1 MLGVLIAFSRGST
14 SVGIVPDSP
23 CPVDFRRYATY
34 MARPSVAL
42 VSALRGTAARLR
54 SSVSYAWGH
63 LGMCNCGHLV
73 QTLCALAPAK
83 IHTIALEG
91 DGDWEALAN
100 AYCPTSGHA
109 IDDVITSLIE
119 AGLSTED
126 IGHLEKLDDP
136 AILAAL
142 PGGHRWLRRN
152 DRDDVIAYL
161 TTWAELL
168 EAELPAMAA

>member
-1 MLGVLIAFSRGST
+1 MGLV
-14 SVGIVPDSP
+14 IVPDST
-23 CPVDFRRYATY
+23 CPVDFRRYPTY

-42 VSALRGTAARLR
+42 VGSLRRTAARLA
-54 SSVSYAWGH
+54 SSATYAWGH

-73 QTLCALAPAK
+73 QTLCGLAPAR

-91 DGDWEALAN
+91 DGDWEMLAN

-109 IDDVITSLIE
+109 IDDVITALVA
-119 AGLSTED
+119 AGLTTED

-136 AILAAL
+136 EILAAL

-152 DRDDVIAYL
+152 DRADVIAYL
-161 TTWAELL
+161 EAWAGLL
-168 EAELPAMAA
+168 ERDCPAAAA